1 MNAQPAHGQRPGA
14 PEDPAAGCPV
24 RAVGPGGLTRLYGP
38 EASADPQGIYSR
50 LRKQFGP
57 VAPVLLEG
65 DVHAWLVLGYREN
78 RRVLDNPS
86 QFSRDSRSWR
96 DWKEGRIEETSPLV
110 PMLVWRPDCLSQDGE
125 PHRRLRGAVT
135 DNLQRAA
142 SRGIRR
148 HVTHFANKQISAFAA
163 DGHADLVPQ
172 FAEYLP
178 MLVLTRLFGLP
189 EDDGLRL
196 ATSCAKLIKGEDAVA
211 HDGRIMQVLGELAE
225 RKRKEPGSDFTTGL
239 LGHHAGLDESE
250 IQSHLRLV
258 LITAHTTTSNLLA
271 RVLERI
277 LIDPAHL
284 TDLVSGQMSF
294 SAVVEEV
301 LWNTPPLAVD
311 PGRFATTDTELG
323 GQHIKAGDLL
333 VLGLAAGN
341 ADPEVRPH
349 SAVSVRGNQAHLAFA
364 GGPHECPAQGIGQ
377 AIVETA
383 VDVLLHRLPGLRLAI
398 PPEEL
403 TSTAST
409 WETRLDSLPVTFTPQ
424 PVTG

>member
-1 MNAQPAHGQRPGA
+1 MNASPAHGPRPDA
-14 PEDPAAGCPV
+14 PADPAAGCPV
-24 RAVGPGGLTRLYGP
+24 RHTGTGGLTRLYGP
-38 EASADPQGIYSR
+38 TAASDPQGIYSR

-78 RRVLDNPS
+78 RRVLDNPT
-86 QFSRDSRSWR
+86 QFSRDARNWR

-110 PMLVWRPDCLSQDGE
+110 PMLAWRPDCVSQDGE

-135 DNLQRAA
+135 DNLQKVAG
-142 SRGIRR
+142 RGIRR
-148 HVTHFANKQISAFAA
+148 HVTHFANKQIDAFAA
-163 DGHADLVPQ
+163 DGRADLVPQ

-189 EDDGLRL
+189 EGEGLRL

-225 RKRKEPGSDFTTGL
+225 RRRKEPGSDFATGL
-239 LGHHAGLDESE
+239 LDHRAGLDEGE
-250 IQSHLRLV
+250 INSHLRLV
-258 LITAHTTTSNLLA
+258 LIAAHTTTSNLLA

-277 LIDPAHL
+277 LVAPSHL
-284 TDLVSGQMSF
+284 TDLVSGQLSF

-301 LWNTPPLAVD
+301 LWNTPPLAVN

-341 ADPEVRPH
+341 TDPEIRPH
-349 SAVSVRGNQAHLAFA
+349 SAVSVRGNQAHLAF
-364 GGPHECPAQGIGQ
+364 GSGPHECPAQGMGQ
-377 AIVETA
+377 AIVEAA
-383 VDVLLHRLPGLRLAI
+383 VDVLLHRLPGLRLDTPADG
-398 PPEEL
+398 L

-409 WETRLDSLPVTFTPQ
+409 WEARLDSLPVAFTPQ
-424 PVTG
+424 PAAG